1 MALIKQHKFVAAL
14 PATLEADSIYFVR
27 TGVGFDQYV
36 TNSSG
41 QIVAYPANDKW
52 DALKTPA
59 IAAGALALDLS
70 SPAGFRV
77 ALNQSVTAL
86 TLAGVPSGRV
96 VVFTITWVQDAT
108 GGRTVAFPASVKAD
122 GGGAPV
128 QPAAGVNA
136 VTVQSFYTDDGGV
149 TVWQASGA
157 PADLYRRSNI
167 LGTVSQSGGV
177 PTGAIIERG
186 SNANGQYVRYAD
198 GTQECITRAF
208 SATLAVGEAV
218 GFDCTFPASFAEPP
232 VVAPFF
238 FVGSGSDANPTFI
251 ITSVRSSPTVS
262 GCRVVARNSS
272 QTVALGP
279 TMYAIAKGRWY

>member
-52 DALKTPA
+52 DSLKTPA
-59 IAAGALALDLS
+59 IASGALALDLS

-77 ALNQSVTAL
+77 ALNQNVTAL
-86 TLAGVPSGRV
+86 TFAGVPSGRV

-108 GGRTVAFPASVKAD
+108 GGRSVAFPASVKAD

-128 QPAAGVNA
+128 QPVAGANA

-149 TVWQASGA
+149 TVWQASAGVA
-157 PADLYRRSNI
+157 SSDVGFTILYPNGGSAATPANASVNSRYISTNPFADSNVI
-167 LGTVSQSGGV
+167 CLAQIRVSGQWV
-177 PTGAIIERG
+177 ETGW
-186 SNANGQYVRYAD
+186 YVAYAD
-198 GTQECITRAF
+198 RNYSQGVKAGQLGNSIIVQTGRDGLMT
-208 SATLAVGEAV
+208 SAVDSGN
-218 GFDCTFPASFAEPP
+218 P
-232 VVAPFF
+232 
-238 FVGSGSDANPTFI
+238 SGSASGVT
-251 ITSVRSSPTVS
+251 SPTPF
-262 GCRVVARNSS
+262 RVLVWK
-272 QTVALGP
+272 V
-279 TMYAIAKGRWY
+279 KGSMT